1 MHVNHHKI
9 IECIWEEIFTIKKK
23 QSPEIESALYI
34 ADENSFDIHGETDSE
49 N

>member
-1 MHVNHHKI
+1 MLI
-9 IECIWEEIFTIKKK
+9 ITKLSSVSEKKFTIKKK
-23 QSPEIESALYI
+23 QSTEIESALYI